1 MSDHDDT
8 AGRTKQ
14 DQDQRGVRRTPRAQG
29 HSGPRGRQAPG
40 TGGEPRPVGGEASEP
55 RQRSGTR
62 AGAARVA
69 GPGAGPEA
77 PPQEPRPEGTGPD
90 GPGTDPARV
99 VTVDA
104 EVSDPAPAPPPAT
117 EPAPATAPPHASES
131 VPPTASAGSGR
142 AGAGR
147 EHGRTGTDRPGP
159 GRADGAWTLRPRG
172 VEPGEVRERWRE
184 TQGGFVDDP
193 RRAVQEAEALATEV
207 ADALV
212 AEIEARRS
220 ALRSAWSDGDGS
232 DTEVLRV
239 ALRDY
244 RSFVEELVGKGT

>member
-14 DQDQRGVRRTPRAQG
+14 DQEQRGVRRTPRAQG

-40 TGGEPRPVGGEASEP
+40 TGGEPRPAGG
-55 RQRSGTR
+55 T
-62 AGAARVA
+62 ARVA

-77 PPQEPRPEGTGPD
+77 PPQEPRPGGTGPD
-90 GPGTDPARV
+90 GPGTDPSRV

-104 EVSDPAPAPPPAT
+104 EVSDPAPAPPAPADS
-117 EPAPATAPPHASES
+117 APATAPPHASES
-131 VPPTASAGSGR
+131 VPSAGSGR

-159 GRADGAWTLRPRG
+159 GSADGAWTLRPRG
-172 VEPGEVRERWRE
+172 MEPGEVRERWRE

-193 RRAVQEAEALATEV
+193 RAAVQEAEALATEV

-244 RSFVEELVGKGT
+244 RSFVEELVGKGA